1 MTIIEGITGKSM
13 MKVKSALPK
22 TQINNENFKVFSN
35 NTILFDKRIYSK
47 FNLSL
52 KYIKLRKDLNDIL
65 TTFGIYILANKY
77 RNIYDTFMNLGV
89 ILRADTLEDISN
101 SNSFPDADKL
111 IELERKFADILN
123 EEDLTGL
130 KSIKKNDN
138 IKKLLISFDEINNK
152 NDRNNKSNNTHLY
165 KFQNKKSNLIK
176 SMKLM
181 PIKKK
186 INFIFEGEKEKNK
199 LEVKH
204 NDNYLNFLKKVYNPQ
219 NKRYLTLD
227 DINNKEGLDIRNNFD
242 NKNSNNLKSIKIDID
257 NIINNN
263 SLKKN
268 NKLEN
273 SYKFHT
279 IENDIN
285 NKRLKRNKIT
295 LNKNRK
301 VFSQNFAFIKILK
314 KRENKI
320 ISPKEIFN
328 RNIKILNKM
337 NRKKSFDRFCLPF
350 KGEYDAKKEILFSP
364 SKLNYYE
371 ELVKQMREKYIKDKD
386 HFYTYSEKTL
396 TLNFPMIES
405 FRNEE
410 YIKYIDNKSKWI
422 ADKDFDRYKQ
432 PEREKIFFPRIN
444 KEI

>member
-204 NDNYLNFLKKVYNPQ
+204 NDKYLNFLKKVYNPQ
-219 NKRYLTLD
+219 NK
-227 DINNKEGLDIRNNFD
+227 
-242 NKNSNNLKSIKIDID
+242 
-257 NIINNN
+257 
-263 SLKKN
+263 
-268 NKLEN
+268 
-273 SYKFHT
+273 
-279 IENDIN
+279 
-285 NKRLKRNKIT
+285 
-295 LNKNRK
+295 
-301 VFSQNFAFIKILK
+301 
-314 KRENKI
+314 
-320 ISPKEIFN
+320 
-328 RNIKILNKM
+328 
-337 NRKKSFDRFCLPF
+337 
-350 KGEYDAKKEILFSP
+350 
-364 SKLNYYE
+364 
-371 ELVKQMREKYIKDKD
+371 
-386 HFYTYSEKTL
+386 
-396 TLNFPMIES
+396 
-405 FRNEE
+405 
-410 YIKYIDNKSKWI
+410 
-422 ADKDFDRYKQ
+422 
-432 PEREKIFFPRIN
+432 
-444 KEI
+444 